1 MDELQPPFSH
11 PRRSPLREWVVLGT
25 MLAVVLFSVA
35 VFVVI
40 PSVRPVGFD
49 PYPSNILVL
58 PLALIASYGITLP
71 FACLWANR
79 GNWRAMLRFKW
90 GRAISAFVFAGFCPT
105 GLWGNTPIALGFM
118 PAMLLGN
125 AFSGEAPLGLTLGL
139 QAVVIAATL
148 LLYPLCSAVIY
159 GLRLRWRIPAFLT
172 TYFGAIALLFLM
184 GFRTSGQL

>member
-1 MDELQPPFSH
+1 MDEQDLLSAH
-11 PRRSPLREWVVLGT
+11 PRQSPLREWVILGSL
-25 MLAVVLFSVA
+25 LALIFTCIA
-35 VFVVI
+35 VFAVI
-40 PSVRPVGFD
+40 PSVRSVGFD

-58 PLALIASYGITLP
+58 PLALIAGYGITLP

-159 GLRLRWRIPAFLT
+159 GLPLRWRIPAFLT

>member
-1 MDELQPPFSH
+1 
-11 PRRSPLREWVVLGT
+11 
-25 MLAVVLFSVA
+25 MLALIFGCIA
-35 VFVVI
+35 VFAVI
-40 PSVRPVGFD
+40 PPVRPVRFD
-49 PYPSNILVL
+49 PYPSRAAIA
-58 PLALIASYGITLP
+58 PLALIAGYGIALP

-79 GNWRAMLRFKW
+79 GHWRAMLRFKW
-90 GRAISAFVFAGFCPT
+90 GRVISAFVFAGFCPI

-125 AFSGEAPLGLTLGL
+125 AFGGQAPLGHTLEL

-159 GLRLRWRIPAFLT
+159 GLPIRWRIPAFLT